1 LFAVGTDME
10 FVIGTYEGYVIFM
23 LSLTKT
29 SVEASAK
36 LSVITVDTA

>member
-1 LFAVGTDME
+1 LFAVGTNMN

-29 SVEASAK
+29 SVEASPR
-36 LSVITVDTA
+36 LSVIAVDIA